1 LRTTRILVQTAAIA
15 ILEMD
20 DAQTRIENFTD
31 FDCRDRRGY
40 SAKRSGFCRPGPD
53 RLLIAESRQRLLR
66 DIASVR
72 RSAFSG
78 DFDELDLAFDT
89 DFGVCR
95 LPDIYV
101 GLSSAP

>member
-53 RLLIAESRQRLLR
+53 RLLIAEIKAKASSRYCFRT
-66 DIASVR
+66 VFG
-72 RSAFSG
+72 FSG
-78 DFDELDLAFDT
+78 DFDELDLAFDP

-95 LPDIYV
+95 LPDIDV